1 LLYDILSLVQS
12 DLNFSFTL
20 IASTEGR
27 YGNFD
32 NRTQKWSGQ
41 IGMLQRREIDFSL
54 MDLTVTLERAK
65 VFLLSYSLMASH
77 YFECCIISQFT
88 YALKR
93 GVLFRLCQSFCVANN
108 LRLDLDFFF
117 ILLKNI
123 F

>member
-20 IASTEGR
+20 VASTEGR
-27 YGNFD
+27 YGTFD

-65 VFLLSYSLMASH
+65 VFLLSYSLMIKWFLITLSV
-77 YFECCIISQFT
+77 
-88 YALKR
+88 
-93 GVLFRLCQSFCVANN
+93 VLFFNSQML
-108 LRLDLDFFF
+108 
-117 ILLKNI
+117 
-123 F
+123 